1 MDGRGWW
8 IMKVKR
14 RLDEDCLD
22 PLRLCIFDGQNF
34 DSWKRNDAGY
44 KAQRYSW
51 RSAVVTRDFGEIQ
64 SNPFSAKLIL
74 GGVQWLQEISGNCDY
89 SPLIKSMRLESCPRS
104 SVMMNFVFS
113 VRGLRLVTFA
123 VLHLLG
129 QGEGPRWIKE
139 MEHSLYGPTYML
151 VSKTKHNVFPP
162 HTLDIEKK

>member
-1 MDGRGWW
+1 MDERGWW

-129 QGEGPRWIKE
+129 SDRFQI
-139 MEHSLYGPTYML
+139 LFIL
-151 VSKTKHNVFPP
+151 
-162 HTLDIEKK
+162 